1 MSAISTLKVAPVPPC
16 AEIVACLR
24 ELLERAER
32 GEILAFAGVVQ
43 MTGHEVASVTV
54 RGEGSSIFTLLGAAH
69 ELAYRICRE
78 EIEQR

>member
-1 MSAISTLKVAPVPPC
+1 MKNLNRSPLNGKAGKLHTLHPNCV
-16 AEIVACLR
+16 
-24 ELLERAER
+24 ERAER

-54 RGEGSSIFTLLGAAH
+54 RGEGGSIFTLLGAAH